1 MGGCWGGLG
10 SKQDHEH
17 RPFPSA
23 ALQEEGGQGQASR
36 RRQQLVLAAGAVAVP
51 LVEKRLEGNLGGQ
64 AEAVGAQLMGIS
76 ERGTRVRR
84 SLEAQ
89 ACPFSLTPGAHFA
102 QVPVSG
108 CGSKR
113 HYWRTPTAVH

>member
-1 MGGCWGGLG
+1 MGAGAVSGPN
-10 SKQDHEH
+10 
-17 RPFPSA
+17 RTMNTAPFPSA

-36 RRQQLVLAAGAVAVP
+36 RRQQQVLAAGAVA
-51 LVEKRLEGNLGGQ
+51 VEKRLEGNLGGQ

-76 ERGTRVRR
+76 ARGTKVRR

-89 ACPFSLTPGAHFA
+89 ACPFSPTPGAHFA
-102 QVPVSG
+102 RVPVSG
-108 CGSKR
+108 CRSKR